1 MSTFRE
7 EVRQIDLSQVV
18 VQGEGA
24 ADGVDLQRGVE
35 C

>member
-18 VQGEGA
+18 AIREEVRQTA
-24 ADGVDLQRGVE
+24 ST
-35 C
+35 